1 MSSYFLVKSSSC
13 AVGRPL
19 FFPQSP
25 PTQDAYSEWP
35 GAPSLNRRQCLGGAA
50 QGLPVTFYI
59 KIPTGI
65 FNKTVTG
72 KIHLLHL
79 YVQMAMTEEA
89 EFLYDM
95 FFRDGNTVLLKIL
108 GIIDIEA

>member
-1 MSSYFLVKSSSC
+1 MGSYFLVKSSSC
-13 AVGRPL
+13 PVGRPL

-25 PTQDAYSEWP
+25 PTQDAYGEWP

-50 QGLPVTFYI
+50 QGLPATFYI
-59 KIPTGI
+59 KIPTGT

-95 FFRDGNTVLLKIL
+95 FF
-108 GIIDIEA
+108 